1 LSLLYL
7 HRPEMT
13 NPATF
18 RIATWNLDRP
28 AVRRKSRSRERFA
41 ELQRHSADV
50 WILTE
55 TDRELELPG
64 YTMVATRR
72 PDHPGYADREAYA
85 AVHSRWPMRL
95 VELTAFDSCFGV
107 CAEIESP
114 LGPLLVHGSIITYHN
129 DGVADGKA
137 KPWERHRESV
147 RQHGKSWKELR
158 SRFPNHHLIVG
169 GDFNQALDGVG
180 RYRDKQATVLLRA
193 AFEDAILQC
202 LTTADFTKPPKSLS
216 RHSID
221 HIAVSRSL
229 LAKATSSVDV
239 WEGVNPAGVSLS
251 DHNGVV
257 VSLTVG

>member
-1 LSLLYL
+1 
-7 HRPEMT
+7 MT
-13 NPATF
+13 IPAAF

-28 AVRRKSRSRERFA
+28 VIRRKSRTNERLA
-41 ELQRHSADV
+41 ELQRHDADV

-85 AVHSRWPMRL
+85 AVHSRWPMRP
-95 VELTAFDSCFGV
+95 VELTAFDPCFGV
-107 CAEIESP
+107 CALIESP
-114 LGPLLVHGSIITYHN
+114 FGPLLVHGSIITYHN

-147 RQHGKSWKELR
+147 REHGKAWRELR

-169 GDFNQALDGVG
+169 GDFNQALADAG
-180 RYRDKQATVLLRA
+180 RYRDKQATALLRA
-193 AFEDAILQC
+193 AFDGTNLRC
-202 LTTADFTKPPKSLS
+202 LTDDDFTMPPVRLS

-221 HIAVSRSL
+221 HIAVSETL
-229 LAKATSSVDV
+229 LAKSTPNVHV
-239 WEGVNPAGVSLS
+239 WEGVTPAGVSLS

-257 VSLTVG
+257 VSLTIG

>member
-1 LSLLYL
+1 
-7 HRPEMT
+7 MT
-13 NPATF
+13 IPAAF

-28 AVRRKSRSRERFA
+28 VVRRKSRTNERLA
-41 ELQRHSADV
+41 ELRRHDADV

-64 YTMVATRR
+64 YTMVAARR
-72 PDHPGYADREAYA
+72 PEHSGYSDREAYA

-95 VELTAFDSCFGV
+95 VELTAFDPCFGV

-114 LGPLLVHGSIITYHN
+114 FGHLLVQGSIITYHN
-129 DGVADGKA
+129 DGVADAKA

-147 RQHGKSWKELR
+147 RKHGKDWCELR
-158 SRFPNHHLIVG
+158 LRFPNHHLVVG

-180 RYRDKQATVLLRA
+180 RYRDNESTALLRS
-193 AFEDAILQC
+193 AFADAHLQC
-202 LTTADFTKPPKSLS
+202 LTTEDFTKSPKSLS

-221 HIAVSRSL
+221 HIAVGRSL
-229 LAKATSSVDV
+229 LAKATSTVDV
-239 WEGVNPAGVSLS
+239 WEGVTPAGVSLS

-257 VSLTVG
+257 VALRPRSGS